1 MRDSTLGPA
10 CSTTK
15 LHISECLGN
24 IVQHHFHVITQSK
37 TNAFDGTSMKLSQQV
52 VNLSRNTLSLT
63 SCCQSLRFAFPKE
76 FSCFKW

>member
-52 VNLSRNTLSLT
+52 VN
-63 SCCQSLRFAFPKE
+63 P
-76 FSCFKW
+76 